1 MKKPT
6 WNIEDVIRDGTRLGD
21 LTITHRARL
30 EPRLEAG
37 AIDGFIADHASLR
50 DAVTGAS
57 KSRTIKVAKTQTQDE
72 LAADAISLVMTHR
85 DALKAVYPARS
96 DTLTLFGVGQKVLP
110 GKIAT
115 VVTALEIMADAADKH
130 PELARAAGIL
140 PEDVVEMRTVKNALV
155 GADTDQ
161 EKHKGTAKASTAARN
176 ACHLRVESAMRKIV
190 GIAGIVFRK
199 EPQIAQAFRDC
210 LPTVTR
216 AKKKKEPAATA
227 A

>member
-6 WNIEDVIRDGTRLGD
+6 WNLEEVIRSGTRLGE
-21 LTITHRARL
+21 LSITHRVRL

-37 AIDGFIADHASLR
+37 AIDGFIADHAGLR

-57 KSRTIKVAKTQTQDE
+57 KSQTIKIAKTQTQDQ
-72 LAADAISLVMTHR
+72 LAAEGSSLVMTHR
-85 DALKAVYPARS
+85 DALKAVYPAGS
-96 DTLTLFGVGQKVLP
+96 DTLILFGVGKKVLP
-110 GKIAT
+110 AKVST
-115 VVTALEIMADAADKH
+115 VVTGLETMADAAEKN

-140 PEDVVEMRTVKNALV
+140 PEDVVEMRSVRDALV
-155 GADTDQ
+155 GTDTDQ
-161 EKHKGTAKASTAARN
+161 EKLKGTAKESTATRN
-176 ACHLRVESAMRKIV
+176 ARHLRVESAMRKIV

-210 LPTVTR
+210 LPTTPAR
-216 AKKKKEPAATA
+216 AKKKAPAATA